1 MAKNRQ
7 VAENLALM
15 RMAVGAAGE
24 DKGLG
29 WWRSAFCGSMSSA
42 YLSPMFPRT
51 AQMASLTSIVRLQD
65 NVESL
70 QDSGSAMPKTMP
82 NCSPTMPDSAARL
95 EDNDARL
102 QDNGLPMSNNGS
114 TMCNSGITMSNNDS
128 TMSNSGKNDVA
139 RKH

>member
-51 AQMASLTSIVRLQD
+51 AQMASLTGVTAAACRVHDEHIGVGRVFHLFRLPEDLEQAIC
-65 NVESL
+65 ESL
-70 QDSGSAMPKTMP
+70 PVGTQVYPYFVEK
-82 NCSPTMPDSAARL
+82 
-95 EDNDARL
+95 
-102 QDNGLPMSNNGS
+102 
-114 TMCNSGITMSNNDS
+114 
-128 TMSNSGKNDVA
+128 
-139 RKH
+139 